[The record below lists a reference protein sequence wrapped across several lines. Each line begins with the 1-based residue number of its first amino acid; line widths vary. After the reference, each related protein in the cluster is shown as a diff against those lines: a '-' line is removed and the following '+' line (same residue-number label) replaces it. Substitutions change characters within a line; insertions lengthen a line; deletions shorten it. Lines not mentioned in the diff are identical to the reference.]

1 MIINNIQNWATLMA
15 WIDTENS
22 IINILGFELEDI
34 RFWDNTVDEIISS
47 GDIYSLH
54 EKSNI

>member
-1 MIINNIQNWATLMA
+1 MA

-47 GDIYSLH
+47 GDINSLY

>member
-1 MIINNIQNWATLMA
+1 MA
-15 WIDTENS
+15 WIDAENS

-34 RFWDNTVDEIISS
+34 RFWNNTVNEIISS
-47 GDIYSLH
+47 GDIDSLY